1 MMLDLS
7 MLAAP
12 APHWQPRASRRGT
25 AIGNCVTGAAAR
37 NGGWAMGRLDW
48 CQNETWNPDVESAFF
63 AKLARAKNKT
73 WYLQIQAGELVSS
86 HPETALRLLD
96 HYFALGADSSQAAA
110 HFDRGLAHAA
120 LRNVDAAIAAFEA
133 ALACEDSNPLF
144 RTWVYVELPVLIAT
158 ERKRA
163 LYDRAFELLKKN
175 RDRPHFPAE
184 FYKWHGAQ
192 ALILHDRGET
202 ALALD
207 EARQALKAAGLT
219 HSGFQRQPKLGLV
232 KDTRDTFG
240 TRITEIGG
248 EPSSS

>member
-1 MMLDLS
+1 MLDLS

-37 NGGWAMGRLDW
+37 NGGWALGRLDW

-63 AKLARAKNKT
+63 AKLERAKNKK
-73 WYLQIQAGELVSS
+73 WYL
-86 HPETALRLLD
+86 H
-96 HYFALGADSSQAAA
+96 
-110 HFDRGLAHAA
+110 
-120 LRNVDAAIAAFEA
+120 DAAIAAFEA

-163 LYDRAFELLKKN
+163 LYDRAVELLTKN

-184 FYKWHGAQ
+184 LYKWHGAQ
-192 ALILHDRGET
+192 ALILHDRGKT
-202 ALALD
+202 AQALD
-207 EARQALKAAGLT
+207 EARQALKAAGMT
-219 HSGFQRQPKLGLV
+219 HSGSQRHPKVGLV
-232 KDTRDTFG
+232 NDTRDTFV
-240 TRITEIGG
+240 TRIKEIAS
-248 EPSSS
+248 EPSSTK